1 MAEVKKPVA
10 VAPKAEE
17 KKVEPVAAVK
27 AEPAAEK
34 KVAAVKKAAAKKP
47 AVKKAA
53 AAKKP
58 AAKKA
63 AAAKPAVKKAAAAK
77 PAAAKKTAA
86 KPAAK
91 KVAVKASIQ
100 LEFDGGNIKVDV
112 DKLASRAA
120 KDYKKNFKADAKKI
134 EIYINADE
142 RKIYY
147 VADGNSGSF
156 DA

>member
-17 KKVEPVAAVK
+17 KKVEPVAEVK

-34 KVAAVKKAAAKKP
+34 KVAAVKKVAAKKP

-63 AAAKPAVKKAAAAK
+63 AAAKPAAKKAAAAK

-91 KVAVKASIQ
+91 KAAVKASIQ
-100 LEFDGGNIKVDV
+100 LQFDGGNIKVDV

>member
-47 AVKKAA
+47 A
-53 AAKKP
+53 
-58 AAKKA
+58 AKKA

-86 KPAAK
+86 KPAAKKAAAK

>member
-17 KKVEPVAAVK
+17 KKVETVAAVK

-63 AAAKPAVKKAAAAK
+63 AAAKPA
-77 PAAAKKTAA
+77 AAKKTAA
-86 KPAAK
+86 KPAAKKAAAK

>member
-17 KKVEPVAAVK
+17 KKVESVAAVK
-27 AEPAAEK
+27 AEPVAEK
-34 KVAAVKKAAAKKP
+34 KAAVKKPAVKKAAAKKP

-53 AAKKP
+53 A
-58 AAKKA
+58 
-63 AAAKPAVKKAAAAK
+63 KPAVKKAA
-77 PAAAKKTAA
+77 T
-86 KPAAK
+86 K

>member
-17 KKVEPVAAVK
+17 KKVEPVAEVK

-63 AAAKPAVKKAAAAK
+63 AAAKPA
-77 PAAAKKTAA
+77 AAKKTAA

-100 LEFDGGNIKVDV
+100 LQFDGGNIKVDV

>member
-17 KKVEPVAAVK
+17 KKVETVAAVK

-63 AAAKPAVKKAAAAK
+63 
-77 PAAAKKTAA
+77 
-86 KPAAK
+86 AAK

>member
-63 AAAKPAVKKAAAAK
+63 AAAKPAVKKA
-77 PAAAKKTAA
+77 AAAKKTAA

>member
-10 VAPKAEE
+10 VAPASAE
-17 KKVEPVAAVK
+17 KKAEPVAAVK
-27 AEPAAEK
+27 AAP
-34 KVAAVKKAAAKKP
+34 VAAKPAVKKP
-47 AVKKAA
+47 AVKK
-53 AAKKP
+53 
-58 AAKKA
+58 
-63 AAAKPAVKKAAAAK
+63 AAAKPAVKKAA
-77 PAAAKKTAA
+77 T
-86 KPAAK
+86 K

>member
-34 KVAAVKKAAAKKP
+34 KVAAVKKVAAKKP

-63 AAAKPAVKKAAAAK
+63 AAKPAAKKAAAAK

>member
-63 AAAKPAVKKAAAAK
+63 AAAKPA
-77 PAAAKKTAA
+77 AAKKTAA
-86 KPAAK
+86 KPAAKKAAAK

>member
-17 KKVEPVAAVK
+17 KKVEPVAEVK

-34 KVAAVKKAAAKKP
+34 KVAAVKKVAAKKP

-58 AAKKA
+58 AA
-63 AAAKPAVKKAAAAK
+63 KKAAAAK

-100 LEFDGGNIKVDV
+100 LQFDGGNIKVDV

>member
-58 AAKKA
+58 AAKKSTVNLFVQYQGGNVSTDDI
-63 AAAKPAVKKAAAAK
+63 VKKALEVSG
-77 PAAAKKTAA
+77 KKT
-86 KPAAK
+86 
-91 KVAVKASIQ
+91 VKELNVYYQ
-100 LEFDGGNIKVDV
+100 PENNIV
-112 DKLASRAA
+112 
-120 KDYKKNFKADAKKI
+120 YFT
-134 EIYINADE
+134 
-142 RKIYY
+142 
-147 VADGNSGSF
+147 ADGENGSF
-156 DA
+156 NY

>member
-58 AAKKA
+58 AA
-63 AAAKPAVKKAAAAK
+63 
-77 PAAAKKTAA
+77 AAKKTAA
-86 KPAAK
+86 KPAAKKAAAK

>member
-17 KKVEPVAAVK
+17 KKVEPVAEVK

-63 AAAKPAVKKAAAAK
+63 AAAKPAVKKAAAK

>member
-17 KKVEPVAAVK
+17 KKVEPVAEVK

-34 KVAAVKKAAAKKP
+34 KVAAVKKVAAKKP

-63 AAAKPAVKKAAAAK
+63 AAAKPAAKKAAAAK

-100 LEFDGGNIKVDV
+100 LQFDGGNIKVDV